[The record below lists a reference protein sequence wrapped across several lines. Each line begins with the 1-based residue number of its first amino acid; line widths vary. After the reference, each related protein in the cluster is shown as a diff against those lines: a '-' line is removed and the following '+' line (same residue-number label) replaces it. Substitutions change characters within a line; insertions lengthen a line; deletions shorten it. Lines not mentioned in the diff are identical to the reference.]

1 MSKKIL
7 INKNK
12 GILFWVTGLSG
23 SGKTAIAKQI
33 KKRIVNLYGPTIEI
47 SGDNF
52 RKVFKLNKFDK
63 KGRLKNLWF
72 YHHFSKLITDQKIN
86 LIFNLIGMVNKA
98 RDWNRK
104 NIDNYIEIYIKVDIK
119 KILKKKK
126 KELI

>member
-63 KGRLKNLWF
+63 KGRLK
-72 YHHFSKLITDQKIN
+72 
-86 LIFNLIGMVNKA
+86 
-98 RDWNRK
+98 RK
-104 NIDNYIEIYIKVDIK
+104 
-119 KILKKKK
+119 
-126 KELI
+126 